1 MASYN
6 ASVAFFVCFLIA
18 GRLCHYTHALV
29 EFFYYN
35 FEWCK
40 CQIRGLLNSAFLAK
54 MFLMVV
60 VSFTSVISV
69 IELADNFGSLKLP
82 KLSLDVFV
90 SLTTDN
96 FANQITPHW

>member
-1 MASYN
+1 
-6 ASVAFFVCFLIA
+6 
-18 GRLCHYTHALV
+18 
-29 EFFYYN
+29 
-35 FEWCK
+35 
-40 CQIRGLLNSAFLAK
+40 

-96 FANQITPHW
+96 FANQITPH